1 MTTSEKREEAQLLAI
16 KLLAIAASFAAG
28 CLLNYLESISL

>member
-1 MTTSEKREEAQLLAI
+1 MTTNGKKEEAQMLAL